1 MKNGISVIIVLL
13 LLVSLFKGCLEK
25 KDSLELS
32 THPTGWM
39 DKTSENFHGTVILS
53 KSMSLNSCETCHGD
67 NTAGTVPTAEL
78 QTFCFK
84 CHALYPHPQNFA
96 DPSSPTSHDKFIATV
111 SLWNIVECRTCHG
124 DDYAGKGW
132 DNKNCNACHTQPGGP
147 EACNTCHGSNENSA
161 PPVDMAKNTST
172 NFLGVGAHQSHL
184 VGDTWSVNTQNCFHC
199 HVVPVNYDDPGH
211 VDNVPLPAEVVFSA
225 FASDSGNTNPVWNRS
240 SFSCSDVYCHGAF
253 VFRRDESANPWA
265 YVDSIMVGNN
275 PNLIW
280 NAVGA
285 GQALCGTCHSLPPQ
299 GHNQNFTQCSQC
311 HSNVVNP
318 NLEIINKDL
327 HINGKAD
334 L

>member
-1 MKNGISVIIVLL
+1 MDQKIRYLKMKNRISVIIVLL
-13 LLVSLFKGCLEK
+13 LLISLFKGCLEK

-84 CHALYPHPQNFA
+84 CHALYPHPQNFV

-172 NFLGVGAHQSHL
+172 TFPGVGAHQSHL
-184 VGDTWSVNTQNCFHC
+184 VGDTWSKNTQNCYHC

-211 VDNVPLPAEVVFSA
+211 VDNVPLPAEVVFSE
-225 FASDSGNTNPVWNRS
+225 FASDSGNTSPIWNRS

-253 VFRRDESANPWA
+253 SL
-265 YVDSIMVGNN
+265 GNN
-275 PNLIW
+275 KKVTW
-280 NAVGA
+280 NAVGVGEA
-285 GQALCGTCHSLPPQ
+285 TCGSCHGLPPATN
-299 GHNQNFTQCSQC
+299 HPQNTQCNIC
-311 HSNVVNP
+311 HGRVVDANF
-318 NLEIINKDL
+318 NIIDKTL
-327 HINGKAD
+327 HINGKAE
-334 L
+334 LF